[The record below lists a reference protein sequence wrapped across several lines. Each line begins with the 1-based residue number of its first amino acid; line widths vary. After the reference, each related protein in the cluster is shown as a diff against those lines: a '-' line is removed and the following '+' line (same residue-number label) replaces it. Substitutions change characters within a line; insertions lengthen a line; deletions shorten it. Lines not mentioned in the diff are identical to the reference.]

1 MSALS
6 HPFSLIAESETGNRV
21 PGQQTRTEHRPNEN
35 LLPPAA
41 RTVEATGLSRLSL
54 SELVLKVMQQHG
66 LQHLQDL
73 ANHLKLTP
81 SVLDDVLQPMRKE
94 SLVETRRR
102 GATDGDVQ
110 YELTQQGR
118 ARAIDALTR
127 SQYSGP
133 APVTLDAYIVQTQLQ
148 SISTA
153 PVTETA
159 LNRALRGV
167 VLRPDVREQLGAAL
181 NSRRA
186 VMLYGAPGA
195 GKTYLC
201 QKLAAVMGG
210 SIAIP
215 HAIDVGGEIIRI
227 YDPLV
232 HKLALTA
239 RPRSDNLDLH
249 ARDDARWLVCERPVV
264 VTGGELTL
272 EMLDLVYDHRSGYYQ
287 APPHFKANN
296 GLFLVDDLGRQLVTP
311 RQLLNRWIVPMES
324 RFYYLTL
331 RNGNKF
337 RIPFDTAL
345 FFSTNLAPG
354 EVADEAF
361 LRRIGY
367 KIHVGELPLDQYRQV
382 FIDVCNEYG
391 VDATSS
397 TFDAL
402 IQQYHHPQ
410 RRPLLACYP
419 RDLVRQV
426 LDHAT
431 YHGRKA
437 ELTPDMLD
445 WAWHNYFATHRP
457 TEALT

>member
-1 MSALS
+1 MNALL
-6 HPFSLIAESETGNRV
+6 HPSNLVAGGEAADRSPSQRASS
-21 PGQQTRTEHRPNEN
+21 QQRPVDN

-66 LQHLQDL
+66 LQHLQAL
-73 ANHLKLTP
+73 AQHLKLTP
-81 SVLDDVLQPMRKE
+81 SVLEEVLQPMRKE
-94 SLVETRRR
+94 AMVETRRR
-102 GATDGDVQ
+102 GATDGDVL
-110 YELTQQGR
+110 YDLTQQGR
-118 ARAIDALTR
+118 ARAADALTR

-153 PVTETA
+153 PVTEAA
-159 LNRALRGV
+159 LNRALHGV
-167 VLRPDVREQLGAAL
+167 VLHPDVREQLGAAL

-210 SIAIP
+210 CIAIP

-232 HKLALTA
+232 HKLAVTA
-239 RPRSDNLDLH
+239 RPRTDNLDLH
-249 ARDDARWLVCERPVV
+249 GRDDARWLVCERPVV

-272 EMLDLVYDHRSGYYQ
+272 EMLDLVYDQRSGYYQ

-324 RFYYLTL
+324 RFDYLTL

-345 FFSTNLAPG
+345 FFSTNLAPTD
-354 EVADEAF
+354 VADEAF

-367 KIHVGELPLDQYRQV
+367 KIHVGALSLDQYRQV
-382 FIDVCNEYG
+382 FSDVCAEYG
-391 VDATSS
+391 VSTDSG
-397 TFDAL
+397 TFDSL
-402 IQQYHHPQ
+402 IHQYHQPQ
-410 RRPLLACYP
+410 GRPLLACYP

-445 WAWHNYFATHRP
+445 WAWHNYFASRRTIE
-457 TEALT
+457 TTT

>member
-1 MSALS
+1 MDALL
-6 HPFSLIAESETGNRV
+6 HPSSLTAESNGVDRL
-21 PGQQTRTEHRPNEN
+21 PSGQAKGHQRSTDN

-41 RTVEATGLSRLSL
+41 RSVEATGLSRLSL
-54 SELVLKVMQQHG
+54 SELVLKVMQQHS

-73 ANHLKLTP
+73 AHHLKLTP
-81 SVLDDVLQPMRKE
+81 SVLEDVLQPMRKE
-94 SLVETRRR
+94 ALVETRRR
-102 GATDGDVQ
+102 GATDGDVL
-110 YELTQQGR
+110 YDLTQQGR
-118 ARAIDALTR
+118 SRAADALTR

-133 APVTLDAYIVQTQLQ
+133 APVTLDAYLVQTQLQ

-153 PVTETA
+153 PITEA
-159 LNRALRGV
+159 SLNRALQGV
-167 VLRPDVREQLGAAL
+167 VLRADVREQLGAAL

-215 HAIDVGGEIIRI
+215 HAIDVGGEVIRI

-232 HKLALTA
+232 HKLAVTV
-239 RPRSDNLDLH
+239 RPRTDNLDLH
-249 ARDDARWLVCERPVV
+249 GRDDARWLVCERPVV

-324 RFYYLTL
+324 RFDYLTL

-345 FFSTNLAPG
+345 FFSTNLAPTD
-354 EVADEAF
+354 VADEAF

-382 FIDVCNEYG
+382 FSDVCAEYG
-391 VDATSS
+391 VTTDSG
-397 TFDAL
+397 TFDSL
-402 IQQYHHPQ
+402 IHQYHLPQ
-410 RRPLLACYP
+410 GRPLLACYP

-445 WAWHNYFATHRP
+445 WAWHNYFASRRTI
-457 TEALT
+457 EATA

>member
-1 MSALS
+1 MNTLQDAPFDAVRCIKKHLTAQGSILS
-6 HPFSLIAESETGNRV
+6 DGTTDH
-21 PGQQTRTEHRPNEN
+21 

-54 SELVLKVMQQHG
+54 VELVLKVMQQHG

-73 ANHLKLTP
+73 AFHLKLTP
-81 SVLDDVLQPMRKE
+81 SVLEEVLQPMRKE
-94 SLVETRRR
+94 ALVETRRR
-102 GATDGDVQ
+102 GATDGDVL
-110 YELTQQGR
+110 YDLTQQGR
-118 ARAIDALTR
+118 GRAADALSR

-133 APVTLDAYIVQTQLQ
+133 APVTLDAYVVQTQLQ

-153 PVTETA
+153 PVTEAA
-159 LNRALRGV
+159 LNRALQGV
-167 VLRPDVREQLGAAL
+167 VLRPDVREQVGAAL

-186 VMLYGAPGA
+186 IMLYGAPGG

-201 QKLAAVMGG
+201 QKLASVMGG

-215 HAIDVGGEIIRI
+215 YAIDVGGEIIRV

-232 HKLALTA
+232 HTLAVITKT
-239 RPRSDNLDLH
+239 RPDNLDLH
-249 ARDDARWLVCERPVV
+249 GRDDARWLVCERPVV

-272 EMLDLVYDHRSGYYQ
+272 DMLDLAYDQRSGYYQ

-324 RFYYLTL
+324 RFDYLTL

-337 RIPFDTAL
+337 RIPFDTSL
-345 FFSTNLAPG
+345 FFSTNLAPSD
-354 EVADEAF
+354 VADEAF

-382 FIDVCNEYG
+382 FNEVCMEYG
-391 VDATSS
+391 VTADVGI
-397 TFDAL
+397 FDTL
-402 IQQYHHPQ
+402 ILRYHQPQ

-426 LDHAT
+426 LDNAT

-437 ELTPDMLD
+437 ELTPDVLD
-445 WAWHNYFATHRP
+445 WAWHNYFAIQRP
-457 TEALT
+457 NKATA